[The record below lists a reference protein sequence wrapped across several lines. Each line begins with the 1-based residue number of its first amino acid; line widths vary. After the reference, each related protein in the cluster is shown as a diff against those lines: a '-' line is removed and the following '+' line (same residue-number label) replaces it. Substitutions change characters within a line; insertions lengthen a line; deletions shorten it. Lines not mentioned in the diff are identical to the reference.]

1 MNFGRQRREERRRPQ
16 VELNLLDDGAAGGG
30 LLGRA
35 RRAWRLPAL
44 GAGLAVAVLLALRL
58 GGHL

>member
-1 MNFGRQRREERRRPQ
+1 MIFGKERRDERRRPQ
-16 VELNLLDDGAAGGG
+16 VEINLLDDDARNGG
-30 LLGRA
+30 LLATA

-44 GAGLAVAVLLALRL
+44 GAGLVMVALLVLRL